1 MQRICPA
8 CDVKTEEMDC
18 PDCGRRTVEAARL
31 QVKTQ
36 PDPFIGAVIEGKYE
50 VTGKIGRGGMAS
62 VYKATHKET
71 GGEVAIKLIR
81 ADKLEDENHIRRFYI
96 EAQNTHQLHHPNTI
110 RVSDFGQ
117 TEDGILYMV
126 MEYVRGE
133 TLKEIMKQEGRLS
146 PARAVR
152 IVEQVLKCL
161 GEAHSHKVIHRD
173 IKPDNIMLIDQFGEP
188 DFVKVLDFGVSRSL
202 ESSGASTRGAIGTP
216 KYMAPEQWR
225 GRSVDGRADLYSVGV
240 VMYYLL
246 AGQLPFSPDT
256 SETDSAI
263 AYMNAH
269 VKEPP
274 TPLVHFARDT
284 IPAELADFV
293 MWLLRK
299 DPDERPS
306 DSLMALTQL
315 KQIGKTHDLSEEVQ
329 PLPDGP
335 VGAGSEEF
343 GFAPTMIPTTAGID
357 LDTAG
362 AETRTLN
369 PPASRSSSASGTGD
383 SPADSSTSVLA
394 ADADALRAVGAGG
407 GNGMRY
413 AIAGVAIAAAAV
425 VGLVVTSGGEG
436 PEKDEATEATPA
448 AVTANAAEEAAAA
461 AAVAEEKA
469 AAVEPAATVEVTSEP
484 PGAKVTSGDGALLGK
499 TPLTLTADKVAAG
512 ATVKVTLD
520 GFRDLE
526 SPTFTYPEAGKNTVL
541 NLALKAL
548 PRLSVLSHPTGAT
561 VRVEGIDEPIGTT
574 PISWY
579 VPAKQAD
586 ALMAGGPVK
595 LTFEKEGFHPATKV
609 LKQDLFKDG
618 DASLAIQLR
627 SLTAKVST
635 PKKKKKAPA
644 ASAPKPAPKP
654 KAKPKPKKKD
664 GWSF

>member
-1 MQRICPA
+1 
-8 CDVKTEEMDC
+8 VKTEEEDC

-36 PDPFIGAVIEGKYE
+36 PDPFIGVVIEGKYE

-62 VYKATHKET
+62 VYKARHKET

-126 MEYVRGE
+126 MEYVKGE
-133 TLKEIMKQEGRLS
+133 TLKEIMRQEGRLS

-152 IVEQVLKCL
+152 IVEQVFKCL
-161 GEAHSHKVIHRD
+161 GEAHAHKVIHRD

-246 AGQLPFSPDT
+246 AGQLPFTPDT

-274 TPLVHFARDT
+274 TPLIHFARDT
-284 IPAELADFV
+284 IPAELTDFV

-315 KQIGKTHDLSEEVQ
+315 KQIAKTHDLSEEVA

-335 VGAGSEEF
+335 GVPGSEEF
-343 GFAPTMIPTTAGID
+343 GFAPTMIPSTAGIN
-357 LDTAG
+357 LEVSG

-369 PPASRSSSASGTGD
+369 PPVARSSSASGTGD

-394 ADADALRAVGAGG
+394 ADSDVMGAVGATRG
-407 GNGMRY
+407 GNGLRY
-413 AIAGVAIAAAAV
+413 AIASIAIAAAAV
-425 VGLVVTSGGEG
+425 TGLMLTSGGEPP
-436 PEKDEATEATPA
+436 PEDKTSDASPA
-448 AVTANAAEEAAAA
+448 AMKDSVAEQAAAA
-461 AAVAEEKA
+461 AAVAA
-469 AAVEPAATVEVTSEP
+469 AKPAAEPATVEVTSEP
-484 PGAKVTSGDGALLGK
+484 AGARVISADGSLLGK
-499 TPLTLTADKVAAG
+499 TPLTLTAEKVAAG
-512 ATVKVTLD
+512 ATVNLALD
-520 GFRDLE
+520 GFRDTTT
-526 SPTFTYPEAGKNTVL
+526 PAFAYPESGKKTVL
-541 NLALKAL
+541 NLQLKAL
-548 PRLSVLSHPTGAT
+548 PRLSILSHPAGAT
-561 VRVEGIDEPIGTT
+561 VRADGIDEPVGKT
-574 PISWY
+574 PLSWY

-595 LTFEKEGFHPATKV
+595 LTVEMEGFHPSIKI

-627 SLTAKVST
+627 SLTAKVSRS
-635 PKKKKKAPA
+635 KKKKTAPPA
-644 ASAPKPAPKP
+644 ASAPKP
-654 KAKPKPKKKD
+654 KAKPKKKD